1 MIRRVRL
8 VHAGTLPLL
17 VMFLLASTITILTSF
32 SSAIDNAGWRLGVMV
47 LALAITVPLHLRLP
61 SGLDASPVA
70 PSIGLAMAL
79 TALPTSANTWLNTSL
94 VVASVTIGMSLGFSL
109 GRALGQGW
117 PDPGQVAARIIS
129 VAVAAVMYRNLPLF
143 DGRPA
148 ASMAPIW
155 SDSAWRI
162 ALVMLACGAVAVAL
176 EFLLLVLRVAPAG
189 RLREAAQR
197 HAREAGPV
205 WLAVLGV
212 SVGMAL
218 GFGPLDLWSVPI
230 MAMPLLL
237 MRTALRRQAAVVQ
250 VRRDTISALS
260 RLPERTGFTTDGHSR
275 RVRLL
280 CRRIGQ
286 QLMLTDREM
295 RDLENAALLHDIGQL
310 SLTEPIPNGATSDA
324 APTDQL
330 AIAAA
335 GAEVVRNIASLERVA
350 SIIEHQP
357 TPYRNVREF
366 GEELSV
372 ECRILKVCNAYD
384 DLTLGR
390 GELHTAAMER
400 ISLGMGYEYDPDVV
414 DLLNNLPQLP
424 PVR

>member
-1 MIRRVRL
+1 MITRGVLSTL
-8 VHAGTLPLL
+8 VVIQLIAMTMVATHW
-17 VMFLLASTITILTSF
+17 
-32 SSAIDNAGWRLGVMV
+32 SSALDSAGWRLGVML
-47 LALAITVPLHLRLP
+47 LALALSVPLHLRLP

-70 PSIGLAMAL
+70 PSIALAMAL
-79 TALPTSANTWLNTSL
+79 TALPTSSNAWLNTAL
-94 VVASVTIGMSLGFSL
+94 VVIAVTAGTLLGHVV
-109 GRALGQGW
+109 GRLLRQPPADVAQVTTRILS
-117 PDPGQVAARIIS
+117 VAA
-129 VAVAAVMYRNLPLF
+129 AAVLYRNVPF
-143 DGRPA
+143 VDGRSA
-148 ASMAPIW
+148 ASMVPAW
-155 SDSAWRI
+155 ENSGWRI
-162 ALVMLACGAVAVAL
+162 ALAMTACGAAAIVL
-176 EFLLLVLRVAPAG
+176 DFMLLVLRTAPQG
-189 RLREAAQR
+189 RLRETITHRGA
-197 HAREAGPV
+197 EVGPV

-212 SVGMAL
+212 AVGMAL

-260 RLPERTGFTTDGHSR
+260 RLPERTGFITEGHSR
-275 RVRLL
+275 RVRMLGM
-280 CRRIGQ
+280 RIGQ

-310 SLTEPIPNGATSDA
+310 GLTEPIPNGATSDA